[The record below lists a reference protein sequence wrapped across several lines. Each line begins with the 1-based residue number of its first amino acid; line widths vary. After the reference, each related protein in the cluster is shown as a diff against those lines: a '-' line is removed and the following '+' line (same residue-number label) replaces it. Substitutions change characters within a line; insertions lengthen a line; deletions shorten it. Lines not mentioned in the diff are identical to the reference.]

1 MTLRNLYN
9 LCCVFPHGPKNSGSL
24 SSRDNPMA
32 PSSSSFYQTEFQR
45 ALKEQ
50 AFGIKSF
57 AMVSSSLHQ
66 ATASVVILEGSKL
79 LVQLT
84 TQGYSVGVFPFP
96 GFFAASDPSY
106 RFRCPTL
113 ARTKCTKPS
122 KICYKQPV
130 HCTSKSDKKFFSL
143 SYQNSHEVF
152 VSITSVS
159 KCLISKTMLLLNY
172 SPHGKQVVFS
182 GNFHLLSILRLNI
195 NMTLFLL

>member
-1 MTLRNLYN
+1 MTLTDLYN
-9 LCCVFPHGPKNSGSL
+9 LCCGFPHGPKNSGAL
-24 SSRDNPMA
+24 SSKENPM
-32 PSSSSFYQTEFQR
+32 PSSSSFCQTEFQR

-57 AMVSSSLHQ
+57 AMVSSSSHQ

-84 TQGYSVGVFPFP
+84 TQGYSVSVFPFP
-96 GFFAASDPSY
+96 GFFAASHPSH

-113 ARTKCTKPS
+113 TRTKCTKPS

-130 HCTSKSDKKFFSL
+130 HCTSRSDRKFFLL
-143 SYQNSHEVF
+143 SYQDFHEVF

-159 KCLISKTMLLLNY
+159 NFLVKNWHVVLNY
-172 SPHGKQVVFS
+172 LPHGRQVAFS
-182 GNFHLLSILRLNI
+182 GHFHFLSILD
-195 NMTLFLL
+195 